1 MKSLNVQVY
10 NICDRFL
17 EKQSLYS
24 FWFYV
29 FWEKY
34 LDIISNKKII
44 TKKKVKW
51 CNHHVKNI
59 TEVHSSWVHLR
70 ARKLIV
76 IIIIINKY
84 IVYVIKLF

>member
-1 MKSLNVQVY
+1 MMPTIIKSFKCPVY
-10 NICDRFL
+10 NICDRIL

-51 CNHHVKNI
+51 CNHVKNS

-76 IIIIINKY
+76 IIIIINK
-84 IVYVIKLF
+84 

>member
-1 MKSLNVQVY
+1 MY
-10 NICDRFL
+10 NICDRIL

-44 TKKKVKW
+44 TKKKSQV
-51 CNHHVKNI
+51 V
-59 TEVHSSWVHLR
+59 
-70 ARKLIV
+70 
-76 IIIIINKY
+76 
-84 IVYVIKLF
+84 